1 MLGHCHTVIY
11 PHLLCLSSKLMLG
24 SLPEL
29 EGGAAVA
36 MEQIQQLQMLL
47 HLFRLEQK
55 DNQWLLKL
63 MIDVCFICSFSR

>member
-1 MLGHCHTVIY
+1 MLGR
-11 PHLLCLSSKLMLG
+11 
-24 SLPEL
+24 LPEL

-36 MEQIQQLQMLL
+36 MEQILQLQMLL